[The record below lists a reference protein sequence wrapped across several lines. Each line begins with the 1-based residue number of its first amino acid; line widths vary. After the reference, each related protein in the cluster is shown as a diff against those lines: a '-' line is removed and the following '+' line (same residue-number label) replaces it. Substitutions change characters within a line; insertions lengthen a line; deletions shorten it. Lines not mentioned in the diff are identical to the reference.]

1 MSWIARL
8 VPRRVVFSRPAQNA
22 SERWEERQALL
33 LRLEDRQGR
42 VGWGEASPL
51 PGYSPDTLD
60 RARGVLRATDWGRLG
75 AEVEAARTLV
85 GALARIEAHVG
96 SSPSA
101 RFAAETAALDLL
113 GQRRGVPLHSLLG
126 ELTGAVAAEVPLA
139 AWVQGA
145 DAAGTVAAARRAAAK
160 GFGTL
165 KLKLGRHLE
174 VELAVA
180 RTIRR
185 ELGPDVALR
194 FDATR
199 SLPTQRAQAVM
210 EALAEL
216 DAELLEEPVPLPR
229 LSDWAPPTPVRL
241 ALDESLA
248 DDAAPVHLAR
258 LLDRGLVSAVVLKP
272 MALGGFARCHGFAA
286 LARRRGAPVF
296 VSHLLDGPVGRAAAG
311 ALALALGG
319 ELAHGLG
326 PHAGLESWQAE
337 LAIDAGERLVA
348 TDAPGLGVRFLAGE
362 PGRA

>member
-126 ELTGAVAAEVPLA
+126 EPLSSA
-139 AWVQGA
+139 QG
-145 DAAGTVAAARRAAAK
+145 
-160 GFGTL
+160 
-165 KLKLGRHLE
+165 
-174 VELAVA
+174 
-180 RTIRR
+180 
-185 ELGPDVALR
+185 
-194 FDATR
+194 
-199 SLPTQRAQAVM
+199 
-210 EALAEL
+210 
-216 DAELLEEPVPLPR
+216 
-229 LSDWAPPTPVRL
+229 
-241 ALDESLA
+241 
-248 DDAAPVHLAR
+248 
-258 LLDRGLVSAVVLKP
+258 
-272 MALGGFARCHGFAA
+272 
-286 LARRRGAPVF
+286 
-296 VSHLLDGPVGRAAAG
+296 
-311 ALALALGG
+311 
-319 ELAHGLG
+319 
-326 PHAGLESWQAE
+326 
-337 LAIDAGERLVA
+337 
-348 TDAPGLGVRFLAGE
+348 
-362 PGRA
+362 